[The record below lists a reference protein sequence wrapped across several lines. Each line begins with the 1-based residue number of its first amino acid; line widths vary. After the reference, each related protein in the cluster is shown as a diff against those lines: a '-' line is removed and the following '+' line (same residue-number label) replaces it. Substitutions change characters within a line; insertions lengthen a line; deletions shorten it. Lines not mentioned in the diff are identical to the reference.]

1 MASVFYLY
9 ILECPLNIMKPQ
21 LQNGVTCTLTQ
32 SCTGVEC
39 CLDMEFI
46 DRSIMFKL
54 DLDPC
59 NHNLLLSIENLVY
72 NISLFNFEW
81 GELLE
86 VIFIFL
92 IILCLIFLS
101 SEPVYTEVFLYRFFH
116 CRR

>member
-1 MASVFYLY
+1 MIIQIVSVFNLC
-9 ILECPLNIMKPQ
+9 ISECPLNVIKPQ
-21 LQNGVTCTLTQ
+21 LQKGVTCTLTH

-72 NISLFNFEW
+72 KISLFNFEW

-86 VIFIFL
+86 RVNFVII
-92 IILCLIFLS
+92 S
-101 SEPVYTEVFLYRFFH
+101 SLLQKLK
-116 CRR
+116 